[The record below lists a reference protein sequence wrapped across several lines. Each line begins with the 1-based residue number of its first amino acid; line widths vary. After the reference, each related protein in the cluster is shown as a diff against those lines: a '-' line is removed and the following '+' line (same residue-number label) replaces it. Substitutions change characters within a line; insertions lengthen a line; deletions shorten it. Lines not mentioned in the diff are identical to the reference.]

1 MVGQETSFKAYSY
14 RTSSR
19 FGSRVR
25 VSVDGQTVSVTGPR
39 VGVIIYRLWI
49 AAQLVFFW
57 AIVPVLLVTVVLWD
71 WRYLVVALVLA
82 VAHWAVSTFGAVSLW
97 ELENVQAFIAGT
109 EGQTTTFAVSA
120 VKRVTVGRGWAR
132 NGLWLVIAPYV
143 AGINTMAE
151 GYAVSF
157 EAPDGERDGDAVY
170 ALHMQTKE
178 EAQALVRL
186 LEGGNSPL
194 EKWRLPNS

>member
-1 MVGQETSFKAYSY
+1 MAGQETSFKAYSY

-49 AAQLVFFW
+49 AAQLVLFW
-57 AIVPVLLVTVVLWD
+57 AIVPVLLVAAVLWD

-82 VAHWAVSTFGAVSLW
+82 IAHWAVSTFGAVCLW
-97 ELENVQAFIAGT
+97 ELENVKAFTAGT

-132 NGLWLVIAPYV
+132 KGLWLVIAPYV
-143 AGINTMAE
+143 AGINKMAE

-157 EAPDGERDGDAVY
+157 EAPAGERDEDMVY

-186 LEGGNSPL
+186 L
-194 EKWRLPNS
+194 

>member
-1 MVGQETSFKAYSY
+1 MVSRETSFKAYSY

-19 FGSRVR
+19 FGSRVG

-39 VGVIIYRLWI
+39 VGVLSYRLWI
-49 AAQLVFFW
+49 ATQLVLFW
-57 AIVPVLLVTVVLWD
+57 AIVPVLLVAVVLWD
-71 WRYLVVALVLA
+71 WRYLVVVLVLA

-97 ELENVQAFIAGT
+97 ELENVKAFTAGT
-109 EGQTTTFAVSA
+109 AGQTITFAVSA
-120 VKRVTVGRGWAR
+120 VKRVMVGRGWAR

-143 AGINTMAE
+143 AGINKMAE

-157 EAPDGERDGDAVY
+157 EAPDGERNRDAVY

-186 LEGGNSPL
+186 LEGGNPPV
-194 EKWRLPNS
+194 EKTKAA

>member
-1 MVGQETSFKAYSY
+1 MTTKSILKGGQETSFEAYSY

-25 VSVDGQTVSVTGPR
+25 VSVEGQAVSVSGPR
-39 VGVIIYRLWI
+39 VGVVIYHLWI
-49 AAQLVFFW
+49 AAQLVLFW
-57 AIVPVLLVTVVLWD
+57 LIVPVLLAAVVLWD

-97 ELENVQAFIAGT
+97 ELENVKAFTAGT
-109 EGQTTTFAVSA
+109 KGQTTTFAVSA
-120 VKRVTVGRGWAR
+120 VKRVMVGRGWAR
-132 NGLWLVIAPYV
+132 KGLWLVIAPYL
-143 AGINTMAE
+143 AGINKMAE

-157 EAPDGERDGDAVY
+157 EAPDRETHGDAVY

-186 LEGGNSPL
+186 LD
-194 EKWRLPNS
+194 KAQ

>member
-1 MVGQETSFKAYSY
+1 MVSRETSFKAYSY

-19 FGSRVR
+19 FGSRVG

-39 VGVIIYRLWI
+39 VGAIIYRLWI
-49 AAQLVFFW
+49 AAQLVLFW
-57 AIVPVLLVTVVLWD
+57 AIVPVLLVAVVLWD

-82 VAHWAVSTFGAVSLW
+82 VAHWAVSTFGAVCLW
-97 ELENVQAFIAGT
+97 ELENVKTFTAGT
-109 EGQTTTFAVSA
+109 EGQTTMFAVSA

-132 NGLWLVIAPYV
+132 KGLWLVIAPYV
-143 AGINTMAE
+143 AGINKMAE

-157 EAPDGERDGDAVY
+157 EAPDGERNGSAVY

-186 LEGGNSPL
+186 LEGGNSPV
-194 EKWRLPNS
+194 EKTKAA